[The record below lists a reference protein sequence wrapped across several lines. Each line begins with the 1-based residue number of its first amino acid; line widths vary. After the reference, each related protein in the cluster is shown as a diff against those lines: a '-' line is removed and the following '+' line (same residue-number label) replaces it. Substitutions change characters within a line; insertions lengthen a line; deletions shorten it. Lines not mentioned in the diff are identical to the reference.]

1 MNDHLAIQ
9 MQDVSY
15 EPILHNISISIAP
28 SEKVAII
35 GQSGAGKTTLLR
47 LLTGAY
53 SPTSGSV
60 TEVTR
65 GRFTYIPQD
74 LDASLNPA
82 LSVATIVT
90 EPVAIAHGRAA
101 ARKAKARAQELLAQ
115 LGLGAE
121 FLTRKPAHLSGGQR
135 QRVGIARALITDPD
149 IIFADESLSALDAD
163 TREIVTTM
171 FGDNDATLILITHDL
186 AAATLLCDRWVLLDN
201 GTIAEEGTIQSLW
214 DTTPP
219 VSPARQAFLDADRIL
234 HPTLWHEDHRIGYS
248 ASERL
253 AADVLSGEDEV

>member
-1 MNDHLAIQ
+1 M
-9 MQDVSY
+9 
-15 EPILHNISISIAP
+15 
-28 SEKVAII
+28 
-35 GQSGAGKTTLLR
+35 
-47 LLTGAY
+47 
-53 SPTSGSV
+53 
-60 TEVTR
+60 
-65 GRFTYIPQD
+65 
-74 LDASLNPA
+74 
-82 LSVATIVT
+82 ATIVT

-101 ARKAKARAQELLAQ
+101 ARKAKARAQELLTQ

-135 QRVGIARALITDPD
+135 QRVGIARALITDPE
-149 IIFADESLSALDAD
+149 IIFADEALSALDAD

-171 FGDNDATLILITHDL
+171 FGDNNATLILITHDL

-234 HPTLWHEDHRIGYS
+234 HPTLWHDDHRIGYS